1 MIRQA
6 TISDL
11 KPIMKIV
18 AKVCQEMRQQGN
30 EQWDE
35 NYPREIDFGDDIQKE
50 DLYVDETD
58 GQVRGFICIN
68 YFEPPEYGQIHWSG
82 SQKPMII
89 HRMAIAS
96 EFRKQGIGSGLLQF
110 AEQLAQNNGIQ
121 YLRSDTNS
129 ANRKMN
135 ALFGKTGYTFVGE
148 MPAFGKKSLFNF
160 YDKLLVGNGV
170 KMDEVKGLKDA

>member
-6 TISDL
+6 MISDL

-18 AKVCQEMRQQGN
+18 EKVCQEMHQQGN
-30 EQWDE
+30 EQWDA
-35 NYPREIDFGDDIQKE
+35 NYPRESDFCNDIQKKE
-50 DLYVDETD
+50 LYVDEMD

-68 YFEPPEYGQIHWSG
+68 YFEPPEYGRIHWS
-82 SQKPMII
+82 SNQKPMII

-96 EFRKQGIGSGLLQF
+96 EFRNQGIGSGLLHF
-110 AEQLAQNNGIQ
+110 AEQLAQNNGIH

-135 ALFGKTGYTFVGE
+135 ALFRKTGYTFVGE

-160 YDKLLVGNGV
+160 YDKILVSSPGNSNHPI
-170 KMDEVKGLKDA
+170 K